1 MKLNCVI
8 IIETKTFRFSEASK
22 NEFNLKGY
30 ADEGIGIEFYSLN
43 IVQTLK
49 DLDLLYVTKRMPNK
63 EYARYVILLEEKLEP
78 EPKIYREFEAIF
90 KQFWGKNVLNVVI
103 IFWTT
108 QLKVMTY
115 TPFGERFLIEIDP
128 KDTRLE
134 HLFYDKVRNM
144 LGHPLRVGLFNEP
157 MKAEFQYTEQST
169 DSSVK
174 IIGVDGLF
182 TKLVIKK
189 MNATLKLIQPTDQ
202 ANLGELFPN
211 GTSNGIFAY
220 LQNQSIDVGFNAR
233 FFRHQQFRH
242 KIETTATIGRD
253 DLCIMVPRSGIA
265 SNLDNLFD
273 IFKAPVWILI
283 IIVLPLY
290 SLIFHY
296 YLIQRRPKESKFSRS
311 FIETYIRF
319 FGWNLNQPSRYIPNA
334 SNAKILLFLWI
345 VYSAVITN
353 WYSSA
358 ITSFLMIKPRLPDI
372 KTLNQL
378 EKSNLHILTI
388 QRYVDTIYGFLNSS
402 HEYPG
407 LIGRVHAIEH
417 DDIFERIWHQDTD
430 FAFAHKEH
438 INNFILS
445 IGTTWTHFAQM
456 TECPVPFLNV
466 YALPIGSPFKGYINW
481 ILMRA
486 KDNGLFTYW
495 DDIKDHKDN
504 IRTHKLNQNSHSD
517 SHEPIKVY
525 HLQTAFYIW
534 GAGCF
539 SSFCIFCAE
548 IVWKWKHLRFREFL
562 SHHRHH

>member
-1 MKLNCVI
+1 M
-8 IIETKTFRFSEASK
+8 
-22 NEFNLKGY
+22 
-30 ADEGIGIEFYSLN
+30 
-43 IVQTLK
+43 QTLK
-49 DLDLLYVTKRMPNK
+49 DLDLSYVTKRMPNK
-63 EYARYVILLEEKLEP
+63 EHARYVILLEEKLEP
-78 EPKIYREFEAIF
+78 EPKIQRELEAIF
-90 KQFWGKNVLNVVI
+90 KEFWEKKILNVVI

-115 TPFGERFLIEIDP
+115 TPFGEEFLIEINSDE
-128 KDTRLE
+128 TRPG

-144 LGHPLRVGLFNEP
+144 FGYRLRVGLFSEP
-157 MKAEFQYTEQST
+157 MKAEIRYTEQST
-169 DSSVK
+169 DSSVQ

-182 TKLVIKK
+182 TKLVIQK

-211 GTSNGIFAY
+211 GSSNGIFAY
-220 LQNQSIDVGFNAR
+220 LQNQSIDVAFNAR

-253 DLCIMVPRSGIA
+253 DLCIIVPRSGIA

-273 IFKAPVWILI
+273 SFKATVWILI
-283 IIVLPLY
+283 IIALPLY

-296 YLIQRRPKESKFSRS
+296 YIIKRKPMESKFSRS

-319 FGWNLNQPSRYIPNA
+319 FGWNLNQPSRYIPKA
-334 SNAKILLFLWI
+334 SNAKVLLFLWI

-358 ITSFLMIKPRLPDI
+358 ITSFLMIKQRLPDI

-388 QRYVDTIYGFLNSS
+388 QRYVDTIYGFLNNS

-407 LIGRVHAIEH
+407 LLGRIHAIEH
-417 DDIFERIWHQDTD
+417 DDIFERIWNGDTN
-430 FAFAHKEH
+430 FAFAHKQH
-438 INNFILS
+438 VNNFILRK
-445 IGTTWTHFAQM
+445 GTSREYFTQM
-456 TECPVPFLNV
+456 AECPVPFLNI
-466 YALPIGSPFKGYINW
+466 YALPLGSPFKGYINW

-486 KDNGLFTYW
+486 KDSGLFTFW
-495 DDIKDHKDN
+495 DDVRDN
-504 IRTHKLNQNSHSD
+504 RDKIRTHKLLDNSHSD

-534 GAGCF
+534 AAGCF
-539 SSFCIFCAE
+539 TSFCIFCAE
-548 IVWKWKHLRFREFL
+548 IIWKMKHLRFREFL
-562 SHHRHH
+562 SQHRHN